1 VAVTEEIARWIAHLP
16 PWQQDLARRVQTSLE
31 LDEEALEEALR
42 AILADHDALEP
53 GEVSPEVAPLK
64 RRDLATSPTD
74 GRAQRIISLG
84 NLRDVGAV
92 APGQEMRFL
101 ERGITV
107 IHGHNGAGKSSYVRA
122 LKRICRTVDRD
133 SKLLSDVFNSR
144 LDQLVRPTARL
155 ETLGPDGR
163 SARDV
168 DLAADPDPS
177 LAAISVFDTAA
188 AALYVNK
195 RNTVAYLPSALTL
208 LTRLAATQDRLR
220 QMVQVRMA
228 ALRQPPDFS
237 LLPQGCEARTR
248 AEAITAETDVAEL
261 RVFCELDEIQRSR
274 MADLRK
280 TLASEG
286 AGNQQDVAA
295 AKRDATQVEALRQ
308 QLIDLRELVD
318 IPAAISLARL
328 VEEAHAT
335 AQAAALAA
343 AQFASQPVSGVGGDP
358 WQRLWQAARD
368 FWMADTR
375 ESAFPPVPGAH
386 CGLCLQQVDQDAAV
400 RMRDFEQHVRSDV
413 QRRADTAKEKLVAAL
428 GRLDPE
434 LVTRARSPLVEAL
447 RETAPQLHAALEHY
461 IAICEQRM
469 HALRESPPNSQGL
482 PPVPEQPLGQLHQWA
497 AEFRRRAATLEASA
511 DPRRR
516 EQLQAE
522 LVELEGRERLR
533 ERIEDIETHVGRLRR
548 EELLKKAYES
558 LSTRRITSKQNA
570 LSRAAVSDALEVQ
583 LIEELV
589 AMKCEHLPVDTRFRG
604 AVGSTV
610 VQLILVGSRPA
621 PELKAVLSE
630 GEQRAVAL
638 AFFLAEIR
646 CADHDGGL
654 VLDEPVAALDDER
667 RAYVAQ
673 RLVKEAANR
682 QVVVFTYDTAF
693 ARDLAERAGE
703 MDVPHSRQSI
713 SRRDGV
719 AGLVGDQPPPKP
731 PKPSEAAEGQGEGES
746 KPAPAE
752 TAA

>member
-1 VAVTEEIARWIAHLP
+1 M

-42 AILADHDALEP
+42 VILSDHDALEP
-53 GEVSPEVAPLK
+53 GEVSPDAAPLK
-64 RRDLATSPTD
+64 RRDLASSPTS
-74 GRAQRIISLG
+74 GRAQRIVALG

-92 APGQEMRFL
+92 VPGQELRFL

-122 LKRICRTVDRD
+122 LKRVCRTVDRD
-133 SKLLSDVFNSR
+133 SKLLADIFNTR

-155 ETLGPDGR
+155 ETIGPDGR

-168 DLAADPDPS
+168 DLGADPDPA
-177 LAAISVFDTAA
+177 LATISVFDTAA

-195 RNTVAYLPSALTL
+195 RNTVAYVPAALTL
-208 LTRLAATQDRLR
+208 LTRLAAAQERLR
-220 QMVQVRMA
+220 QMIQVRMA
-228 ALRQPPDFS
+228 ALRQPPDLS
-237 LLPQGCEARTR
+237 LLPQGSEARAR
-248 AEAITAETDVAEL
+248 AEAITAETDLAEL
-261 RVFCELDEIQRSR
+261 RAFCELDEIRRSR

-280 TLASEG
+280 TLASQG
-286 AGNQQDVAA
+286 SGHQQDVAA

-318 IPAAISLARL
+318 VPAAIALTSL
-328 VEEAHAT
+328 VEEAHGT

-358 WQRLWQAARD
+358 WQRLWQAARE
-368 FWMADTR
+368 FWTAETR
-375 ESAFPPVPGAH
+375 ESAFPPAPGAH
-386 CGLCLQQVDQDAAV
+386 CGLCLQQVDQDAAA
-400 RMRDFEQHVRSDV
+400 RMSHFEQHVRSDV
-413 QRRADTAKEKLVAAL
+413 QRRADTAKAKLEAAL
-428 GRLDPE
+428 ARLDPE
-434 LVTRARSPLVEAL
+434 LLTRARSPLVEAL
-447 RETAPQLHAALEHY
+447 RETAPQLHAAIEHY
-461 IAICEQRM
+461 ISICEQRM
-469 HALRESPPNSQGL
+469 HALRERSPSSQAL
-482 PPVPEQPLGQLHQWA
+482 PPVPEQPLGQLQQWA
-497 AEFRRRAATLEASA
+497 AEFRRRAATLEASE

-516 EQLQAE
+516 AQLQAE
-522 LVELEGRERLR
+522 LIDLEGRERLR
-533 ERIEDIETHVGRLRR
+533 ERLEEIEQHVGRLRR
-548 EELLKKAYES
+548 LERLQKAYDS
-558 LSTRRITSKQNA
+558 LSTRKISSKQNA

-589 AMKCEHLPVDTRFRG
+589 AMKCDHLPVDTRFRG

-610 VQLILVGSRPA
+610 VQLILVGARPA

-654 VLDEPVAALDDER
+654 VLDEPVASLDDER

-693 ARDLAERAGE
+693 ARDLAERARE
-703 MDVPHSRQSI
+703 LEVPHSEQSI

-719 AGLVGDQPPPKP
+719 VGLVGDQPPPQTAKP
-731 PKPSEAAEGQGEGES
+731 TPAQATPAHAAPAKAKAGEAQAEGES
-746 KPAPAE
+746 EPAPAE
-752 TAA
+752 TTA